1 MPETM
6 LAMMNI
12 NTQLQKQNLDRELT
26 QEMMRNQRVQS
37 ATMFFNQIGK
47 INILNEAFDTGDFT
61 KVEKM
66 FELYN
71 RVVQIA

>member
-47 INILNEAFDTGDFT
+47 INILNGAFDTGDFT

>member
-66 FELYN
+66 FELYD